1 MEHSS
6 SWVVWVVV
14 FRCIFFWVNSPHNL
28 RENLNLYMNPPLLQ
42 LPLNQQLAI
51 KRTELANDR
60 TLYAVIRTSLSF
72 LAGALALWKVF
83 ADDASNYAAVLVA
96 CVAILTLVVGL
107 WRFQRT
113 RIFIQRTKSA

>member
-1 MEHSS
+1 MLD
-6 SWVVWVVV
+6 
-14 FRCIFFWVNSPHNL
+14 PHL
-28 RENLNLYMNPPLLQ
+28 VQ

-96 CVAILTLVVGL
+96 CVAIFTLVVGL
-107 WRFQRT
+107 WRFQHT